1 VSQPLASPSYTFATT
16 LVDTNGEADRLRLH
30 STRLGEQLEKWGLN
44 DVGFA
49 YNIVAVFGS
58 QSTGKS

>member
-1 VSQPLASPSYTFATT
+1 MTELTIYAT
-16 LVDTNGEADRLRLH
+16 H
-30 STRLGEQLEKWGLN
+30 STRLGDQLDKWGLI

-58 QSTGKS
+58 QSTGKSE